1 MNNSDQNDLI
11 TLPNLQQLG
20 KMLCWFLLA
29 MVLSHFLLLL
39 LESKVGLLSYYYP
52 EQLSQ
57 FPLLSKLLG

>member
-1 MNNSDQNDLI
+1 MNNSEQNDLI

-20 KMLCWFLLA
+20 KMLCWFLLV
-29 MVLSHFLLLL
+29 MVLSHFFLLL

-52 EQLSQ
+52 EQLSH

>member
-1 MNNSDQNDLI
+1 MNNSEQNDLI

-20 KMLCWFLLA
+20 KMLFWFLLV
-29 MVLSHFLLLL
+29 MVLSHFFLLL

>member
-1 MNNSDQNDLI
+1 MNNSEQNDLI

-20 KMLCWFLLA
+20 KMLFWFLLA
-29 MVLSHFLLLL
+29 MVLSHFFLLL